1 LRFSETTLAK
11 LPPSLDKPRVSY
23 TDPRYPGL
31 QFVVRAATRGFHFR
45 FTYRGQ
51 QHSVPLGPFP
61 ALSLDAAEARCV
73 ELRRCLAEGHD
84 PRAPRRE
91 RLAVPTFDAFF
102 QERYLPAVQ
111 RRKRSWALDATVYR
125 LHLKRRLGKRYL
137 DEISAEDIEELVQA
151 KLRDGFAPGSI
162 NRMLCV
168 LGGVL
173 TQAQKQKIPHV
184 PSRRDLNIENLPDPP
199 RIERRLTAEE
209 TRRLV
214 AELAK
219 SRNSMLPM
227 VISFLLLTGAR
238 RREALDAA
246 WSQFDF
252 EARTWT
258 VPLTKSGKPRKV
270 ILSEGAVTLLEQV
283 AAEHR
288 RRLNGRVHR
297 YVFPNFATGKPYNT
311 IFYPWRHARAAA
323 GLQDVRLHDLRHS
336 FASALVNHGVSIYE
350 VQTLLGHASVKTTQR
365 YAHLAPER
373 LQESVRT
380 VAAYYGPSLV
390 RPTQS
395 AARLSVDEA

>member
-1 LRFSETTLAK
+1 
-11 LPPSLDKPRVSY
+11 
-23 TDPRYPGL
+23 
-31 QFVVRAATRGFHFR
+31 
-45 FTYRGQ
+45 
-51 QHSVPLGPFP
+51 
-61 ALSLDAAEARCV
+61 
-73 ELRRCLAEGHD
+73 
-84 PRAPRRE
+84 
-91 RLAVPTFDAFF
+91 VPTFDAFF

-288 RRLNGRVHR
+288 RRLNGRVNR

>member
-1 LRFSETTLAK
+1 MRFSETSLARVAA
-11 LPPSLDKPRVSY
+11 PDKPRVTY

-31 QFVVRAATRGFHFR
+31 QFVVRPTSRSFHFR

-51 QHSVPLGPFP
+51 QQSLPLGRFP
-61 ALSLDAAEARCV
+61 ALSLEAAETRCV
-73 ELRRCLAEGHD
+73 ELRRLLADGQD
-84 PRAPRRE
+84 PRAPQRE
-91 RLAVPTFDAFF
+91 RQGVPTLDAFF
-102 QERYLPAVQ
+102 HELYLPAVQ
-111 RRKRSWALDATVYR
+111 RRKRSWALDATIYR
-125 LHLKRRLGKRYL
+125 LHLKRRLGKRHL
-137 DEISAEDIEELVQA
+137 DKITHIDIEHLVQG
-151 KLRDGFAPGSI
+151 KLRDGFAPGSV

-168 LGGVL
+168 LGAIL

-209 TRRLV
+209 TQRLIG
-214 AELAK
+214 ELAK

-227 VISFLLLTGAR
+227 VVSFLLLTGAR

-252 EARTWT
+252 EARIWT
-258 VPLTKSGKPRKV
+258 VPLTKSGKPRRV
-270 ILSEGAVTLLEQV
+270 VLSEGAVTLLERV

-288 RRLNGRVHR
+288 RRLDGKVHR
-297 YVFPNFATGKPYNT
+297 YVFPNFATGKPYNS
-311 IFYPWRHARAAA
+311 IFYPWRNARAAA
-323 GLQDVRLHDLRHS
+323 GLQDVRMHDLRHS

-350 VQTLLGHASVKTTQR
+350 VQALLGHASVKTTQR

-380 VAAYYGPSLV
+380 VASYY
-390 RPTQS
+390 S
-395 AARLSVDEA
+395 AALTAPANAATRLRLSED